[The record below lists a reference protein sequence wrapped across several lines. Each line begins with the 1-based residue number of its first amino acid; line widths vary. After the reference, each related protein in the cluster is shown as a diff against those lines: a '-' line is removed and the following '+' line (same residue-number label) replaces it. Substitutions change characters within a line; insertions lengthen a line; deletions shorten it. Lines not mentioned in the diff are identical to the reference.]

1 MKAHCIAFSDTTRS
15 ISRAMIAASKAA
27 FLNEGVERM
36 LTIKN
41 EYIEN
46 IPLLLVE
53 EEDSI
58 REKPIFFFLHGI
70 TSAKEHN
77 LHIAYTIAQKGFRV
91 ILPDALHH
99 GERETTDS
107 ERMRYRLFWKIIL
120 QSIEEFPLL
129 VEGLAKKG
137 LASKENIAIG
147 GTSMGAITTFGALAT
162 YKWIKSAVA
171 FMGAPQYDQFAKQM
185 FQVADESGMDIKE
198 GEKEA
203 ILAKIEPYD
212 LSSHLELLNN
222 RPLFI
227 WHGKEDKTVPFAI
240 VSHLRNNYKKVV
252 RLTVTILLFMLKMG
266 LITKYQERQCLK
278 LEHGSL
284 K

>member
-1 MKAHCIAFSDTTRS
+1 M
-15 ISRAMIAASKAA
+15 
-27 FLNEGVERM
+27 
-36 LTIKN
+36 
-41 EYIEN
+41 
-46 IPLLLVE
+46 
-53 EEDSI
+53 
-58 REKPIFFFLHGI
+58 
-70 TSAKEHN
+70 
-77 LHIAYTIAQKGFRV
+77 Q
-91 ILPDALHH
+91 
-99 GERETTDS
+99 
-107 ERMRYRLFWKIIL
+107 
-120 QSIEEFPLL
+120 
-129 VEGLAKKG
+129 KKG

-162 YKWIKSAVA
+162 YNWIKSAVA

-222 RPLFI
+222 RPLLYGMEKRI
-227 WHGKEDKTVPFAI
+227 KPFLLPI
-240 VSHLRNNYKKVV
+240 VSHLRNNYMKVV